1 MTGSIENICYEYSE
15 DVLFSQDISFD
26 GSPVLIILEVELRY
40 AKELSYF
47 LKNYGYKIVDRKN
60 IDNKYSLL
68 RFELINLSKY
78 DKFFKKNDKNI
89 GGQ

>member
-26 GSPVLIILEVELRY
+26 GSPVLIILEVELQY
-40 AKELSYF
+40 VKELSSF
-47 LKNYGYKIVDRKN
+47 LKNYDYKIVDRKN

-89 GGQ
+89 EEQ

>member
-15 DVLFSQDISFD
+15 DVLFSQDVSFD
-26 GSPVLIILEVELRY
+26 GSPVLIILDVESKY
-40 AKELSYF
+40 IQELSSF
-47 LKNYGYKIVDRKN
+47 LKNYGYRVIDRKN
-60 IDNKYSLL
+60 IDYKYSLL

-89 GGQ
+89 EGQ

>member
-26 GSPVLIILEVELRY
+26 GSPVLIILEVELQY
-40 AKELSYF
+40 VKELSSF
-47 LKNYGYKIVDRKN
+47 LKNYDYKIVDRKN

-89 GGQ
+89 EGQ